1 MPPMRVFDWAPNPEQ
16 LYRTSELRNILIKT
30 IEALRPILRT
40 VFVLQDIEGLSTVQ
54 TAEVLSLSQSAVKS
68 RLWRARLQLR
78 ECLNKYFGTSAE
90 SAQVESTFYKRFV
103 QAAPHFHRVVADQLN
118 AT

>member
-40 VFVLQDIEGLSTVQ
+40 VFVLQDIEGLSTEE
-54 TAEVLSLSQSAVKS
+54 TAEVLNLSQSAVKS

-78 ECLNKYFGTSAE
+78 ERLNTYFGKRAE
-90 SAQVESTFYKRFV
+90 SAPVG
-103 QAAPHFHRVVADQLN
+103 
-118 AT
+118 ATEEM